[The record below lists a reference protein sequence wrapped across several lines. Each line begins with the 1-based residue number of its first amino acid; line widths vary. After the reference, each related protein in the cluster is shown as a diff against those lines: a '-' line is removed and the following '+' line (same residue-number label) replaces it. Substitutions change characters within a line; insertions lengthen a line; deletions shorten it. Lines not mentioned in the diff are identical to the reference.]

1 MRTWHWAVARH
12 CRMLTAMK
20 TKHVLFTAGAA
31 LLAGAAWWVAAPAT
45 LAAAPADHAAEARL
59 VARGRHLVENV
70 ALCADCHS
78 PRLPTGEFDRTRWL
92 MGAPIGFK
100 PLVEMPWVPVAP
112 PLGGLPGYTDEQA
125 VRLLTT
131 GQSATGRP
139 ILPPMPGFRLAE
151 DEARAVVAYL
161 RSLAPLR

>member
-1 MRTWHWAVARH
+1 
-12 CRMLTAMK
+12 MK
-20 TKHVLFTAGAA
+20 TNQLLFPAGAA
-31 LLAGAAWWVAAPAT
+31 LLAGGCVAALATLTAAPA
-45 LAAAPADHAAEARL
+45 APAADASR
-59 VARGRHLVENV
+59 VARGRHLVEHV

-78 PRLPTGEFDRTRWL
+78 PRLPTGEFDRGRWL

-100 PLVEMPWVPVAP
+100 PLVDMPWVPIAP
-112 PLGGLPGYTDEQA
+112 PIAGLPGYTDDQA
-125 VRLLTT
+125 VRLLTS

-161 RSLAPLR
+161 RGLAPAN